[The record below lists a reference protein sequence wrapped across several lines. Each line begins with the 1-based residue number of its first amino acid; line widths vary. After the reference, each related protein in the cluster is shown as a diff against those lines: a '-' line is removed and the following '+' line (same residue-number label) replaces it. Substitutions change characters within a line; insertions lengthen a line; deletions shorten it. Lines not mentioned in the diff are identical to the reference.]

1 MEYPQPNI
9 PHRTADG
16 SAGHVA
22 RRTEVK
28 APESASRSEFRT
40 VLRSKTMNSR
50 PRHSFGS
57 STNSSRNA
65 TSVLLNAS
73 CRTCGTT
80 LSDELPM
87 TKKWASSSDIF
98 KAYSD
103 PSTSLS
109 VRRSGPVRTS
119 SVKNFQRIPKPGEII
134 WEFLIIKIRMILT
147 RILTEIFRLLPD
159 WPRRW
164 SGLHRSIWR
173 DAPHTQVN
181 WKISRFPSIH
191 FFIDL
196 NNFITEF
203 RQQGKFYDNYH
214 FSRREIFNLPI
225 CIYAINAKISAG
237 KNASSRGRDYV
248 REILAW

>member
-1 MEYPQPNI
+1 MKSYKRIFRVSPIFANYSISEECSSVNAPFQYFCSSKSRAFIKSQNRFVWKSRSNFAEQSAFYGLYLFLLFAIFGIQKNCPAAIDLFKQFLFVYLAMEYPQPNI

-28 APESASRSEFRT
+28 APESTSRSEFRT

-50 PRHSFGS
+50 PRHSLGAS
-57 STNSSRNA
+57 STSSRNA
-65 TSVLLNAS
+65 TSVLLNSS

-119 SVKNFQRIPKPGEII
+119 SVKNFQRITKPGE
-134 WEFLIIKIRMILT
+134 K
-147 RILTEIFRLLPD
+147 FR
-159 WPRRW
+159 
-164 SGLHRSIWR
+164 
-173 DAPHTQVN
+173 
-181 WKISRFPSIH
+181 K
-191 FFIDL
+191 
-196 NNFITEF
+196 NNYRNF
-203 RQQGKFYDNYH
+203 DNDQ
-214 FSRREIFNLPI
+214 F
-225 CIYAINAKISAG
+225 
-237 KNASSRGRDYV
+237 
-248 REILAW
+248 

>member
-28 APESASRSEFRT
+28 APEPTSRSEFRT

-50 PRHSFGS
+50 PRHSLGAS
-57 STNSSRNA
+57 SSSSRNA

-119 SVKNFQRIPKPGEII
+119 SVKNFQRISKPGEIS
-134 WEFLIIKIRMILT
+134 
-147 RILTEIFRLLPD
+147 RIFNYKN
-159 WPRRW
+159 
-164 SGLHRSIWR
+164 S
-173 DAPHTQVN
+173 
-181 WKISRFPSIH
+181 
-191 FFIDL
+191 
-196 NNFITEF
+196 NNFDQDFNRDFQITSRLAKTMIWF
-203 RQQGKFYDNYH
+203 ASIYLARRLAHLGKFEN
-214 FSRREIFNLPI
+214 F
-225 CIYAINAKISAG
+225 AITVFYRPK
-237 KNASSRGRDYV
+237 
-248 REILAW
+248 

>member
-1 MEYPQPNI
+1 MFSKSPKSIQLRWTKRLLRVIFSFFWNSKTVQLRLTFLNSCWFVYLAMEYPQPNI

-119 SVKNFQRIPKPGEII
+119 SVKNFQRISKPGEI
-134 WEFLIIKIRMILT
+134 F
-147 RILTEIFRLLPD
+147 
-159 WPRRW
+159 
-164 SGLHRSIWR
+164 
-173 DAPHTQVN
+173 
-181 WKISRFPSIH
+181 WKF
-191 FFIDL
+191 
-196 NNFITEF
+196 
-203 RQQGKFYDNYH
+203 
-214 FSRREIFNLPI
+214 
-225 CIYAINAKISAG
+225 
-237 KNASSRGRDYV
+237 
-248 REILAW
+248 